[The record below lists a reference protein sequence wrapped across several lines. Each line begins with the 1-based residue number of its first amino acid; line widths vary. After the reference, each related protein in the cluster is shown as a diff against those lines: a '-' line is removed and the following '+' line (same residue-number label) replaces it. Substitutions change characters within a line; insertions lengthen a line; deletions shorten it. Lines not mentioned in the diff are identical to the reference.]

1 MRALRSLDVV
11 ILGTL
16 LGATVAAC
24 GGSSPASQLVQVP
37 KYDHGGAKCSVAK
50 SQTDPLVVD
59 WSSVDRARL
68 EALARSGVV
77 PVKYSGCEM
86 RVLAN
91 CSANDAS
98 YRYVGTTR
106 KHDEDHIRNA
116 DELYA
121 KLPLGAARLEGT
133 LQRAGE
139 LSVAMTIVGRYQF
152 DRTIRKAELQGDCA
166 EATHVISA
174 LTVGAFAFE
183 AGGSAKVGSEVTA
196 FGAGGGAKSEAS
208 HDVLSQDGVAS
219 ECEKAGA
226 DDARA
231 PAGCGALIR
240 LELRVLPETV
250 AQVMQDE
257 TKKADEERRGD
268 AARATAKQTR
278 TWAYIAGGSGLG
290 VLAAGV
296 AFTLL
301 ASSSKTSIESG
312 SLATSAD
319 IESAAS
325 RTSTFQGAS
334 YVSYAAGGALL
345 LTGVALLVFGPPS
358 DGPERP
364 MASAPQGVIR
374 W

>member
-1 MRALRSLDVV
+1 VLVV
-11 ILGTL
+11 
-16 LGATVAAC
+16 ATVEAC
-24 GGSSPASQLVQVP
+24 GGSSPASQLVQIP
-37 KYDHGGAKCSVAK
+37 KYDHGSAKCSVAK
-50 SQTDPLVVD
+50 SQTAPLVVD
-59 WSSVDRARL
+59 WSSVDRAQL

-91 CSANDAS
+91 CSVNDAA

-152 DRTIRKAELQGDCA
+152 DRTLRKAELEGDCG

-183 AGGSAKVGSEVTA
+183 AGGSARVGGEVSA
-196 FGAGGGAKSEAS
+196 FGAGAGTKSEAS
-208 HDVLSQDGVAS
+208 RDVLSQDGVAA

-250 AQVMQDE
+250 AQVVQDE
-257 TKKADEERRGD
+257 TKRADDQRMQD
-268 AARATAKQTR
+268 VARANAKETR
-278 TWAYIAGGSGLG
+278 TWAYVAGSAGLG
-290 VLAAGV
+290 VIAAGV

-301 ASSSKTSIESG
+301 ASSAKSSIQNG
-312 SLATSAD
+312 SLATSSD

-325 RTSTFQGAS
+325 RTASFQGAS
-334 YVSYAAGGALL
+334 YFSYVVGGSLL
-345 LTGVALLVFGPPS
+345 LTGIGLLMFGPAS
-358 DGPERP
+358 DPIERQTA
-364 MASAPQGVIR
+364 MSGHGVFR